1 MKKTRFTRIYKRLLV
16 LSRTR
21 AARNFVMM
29 CGTVV
34 VVGAGA
40 LLILVSTISLPTLDS
55 FSQRK
60 ISQSTKIYDRTG
72 DVLLYDVHQEIRR
85 TVVPF
90 DKISQHIKEATIA
103 IEDDSF
109 YSHMGVRPLAFMR
122 AAIVNVTTGSYSQGG
137 STITQQ
143 VVKNTLLNPEKTI
156 SRKIKEWVLAI
167 LLEQRLSKD
176 EILNIYLNE
185 VPYGGPVYGVQEA
198 ATRFFGKNAA
208 DVTLA
213 EAAYISALPQAP
225 TTYSPYGNNVALLE
239 TRKNL
244 VLERMLDLDFITQEE
259 YDLAKAEVVEFKKQ
273 DTYGIK
279 APHFVFYVKEM
290 LEEEY
295 GRDVVETEG
304 LEVTTTLDYE
314 LQKELEE
321 IVKKYALENETK
333 FNAENA
339 AVVAIDPKT
348 GDILAMVGSRDYFD
362 ENIEGAFNIATAKRQ
377 PGSSFKPFVYA
388 AAFEKGYRPE
398 TILWD
403 APTEFSATCSSGGNC
418 YMPGNYDEK
427 FRGPISLRN
436 ALAQSINVPAVK
448 LLYLVGI
455 KDAISTARSL
465 GIESLSDPDRY
476 GLTLVLGGGEVS
488 LVELVSA
495 YGGFANSGMYTNET
509 PLLKVVGPKG
519 DTLYEHEPDIDRV
532 LPEQVA
538 LQINDVL
545 SDPQAR
551 APLFGSN
558 ATVDFGGRD
567 VAFKTGTTNDYR
579 DVWIVGYT
587 PDVVVGAWAGNNDNS
602 AMEKKVAGLIV
613 APLWRAAIDK
623 ALERYSES
631 QFLAPGD
638 EPDDV
643 KPIIAG
649 IVDQTNPHEILH
661 YVDKDNPLGAVPSS
675 PARDPQYN
683 LWEYGV
689 QVWLGN
695 ASGTGTTTD
704 SGDNDSTRF
713 GISIMNPSNG
723 DSYFGNVPVL
733 VAVSSRNG
741 SIASADVYING
752 DRVGAL
758 DPASMSFEFVPGK
771 LSNLRNSNTLRV
783 VATSDTG
790 EKTESSVI
798 FKTTSGT
805 GSEDPT

>member
-1 MKKTRFTRIYKRLLV
+1 
-16 LSRTR
+16 
-21 AARNFVMM
+21 MM

-90 DKISQHIKEATIA
+90 DKISQHIKDATIA

-109 YSHMGVRPLAFMR
+109 YSHIGVRPLAFMR

-156 SRKIKEWVLAI
+156 TRKIKEWVLAI

-198 ATRFFGKNAA
+198 ATRFFGKSAA

-239 TRKNL
+239 ARKNL

-279 APHFVFYVKEM
+279 APHFVFYVKEL

-314 LQKELEE
+314 LQKELED
-321 IVKKYALENETK
+321 IVKTYALENEVK

-398 TILWD
+398 TVLWD
-403 APTEFSATCSSGGNC
+403 APTEFSSTCASDGNC

-427 FRGPISLRN
+427 FRGPMSLRD

-495 YGGFANSGMYTNET
+495 YGGFANSGMYTDET
-509 PLLKVVGPKG
+509 PLLKVIGPKG
-519 DTLYEHEPDIDRV
+519 DTLFEHEPDIKRV

-587 PDVVVGAWAGNNDNS
+587 PDIVVGAWAGNNDNS

-613 APLWRAAIDK
+613 APLWRATMDK
-623 ALERYSES
+623 ALERYAES
-631 QFLAPGD
+631 QFLAPAD
-638 EPDDV
+638 EPSDV
-643 KPIIAG
+643 KPVIAG
-649 IVDQTNPHEILH
+649 IVDQTNPHDILH
-661 YVDKDNPLGAVPSS
+661 YVDKDNPLGPVPSS
-675 PARDPQYN
+675 PARDSQYN

-689 QVWLGN
+689 QVWLGR
-695 ASGTGTTTD
+695 ASGAGTSTPSAD
-704 SGDNDSTRF
+704 QDPTRF
-713 GISIMNPSNG
+713 SISIMNPSNG

-733 VAVSSRNG
+733 VAVSARNG
-741 SIASADVYING
+741 IVASADVYING

-758 DPASMSFEFVPGK
+758 DPGSMSFEFVPGK
-771 LSNLRNSNTLRV
+771 ISNLRNSNTLRV

-790 EKTESSVI
+790 EKTESSVV
-798 FKTTSGT
+798 FKTTSGV

>member
-1 MKKTRFTRIYKRLLV
+1 
-16 LSRTR
+16 
-21 AARNFVMM
+21 MM

-90 DKISQHIKEATIA
+90 DKISQYIKDATIA

-109 YSHMGVRPLAFMR
+109 YTHLGVRPLAFMR
-122 AAIVNVTTGSYSQGG
+122 AAFVNVTTGSYSQGG

-156 SRKIKEWVLAI
+156 TRKVKEWVLAV
-167 LLEQRLSKD
+167 LLEQRLTKE

-198 ATRFFGKNAA
+198 ATRFFGKSAA

-225 TTYSPYGNNVALLE
+225 TTYSPYGNNLTLLE
-239 TRKNL
+239 ARKNL
-244 VLERMLDLDFITQEE
+244 VLSRMLDLEFITQEE

-279 APHFVFYVKEM
+279 APHFVFYVKEL

-314 LQKELEE
+314 LQKKLED
-321 IVKKYALENETK
+321 IVKTYALENEVK

-398 TILWD
+398 TVLWD
-403 APTEFSATCSSGGNC
+403 VPTEFSSTCASGGNC
-418 YMPGNYDEK
+418 YSPGNYDEK
-427 FRGPISLRN
+427 FRGPMSLRD

-465 GIESLSDPDRY
+465 GIESLSDPERY

-488 LVELVSA
+488 LIELVSA
-495 YGGFANSGMYTNET
+495 YGGFANSGMYTDET
-509 PLLKVVGPKG
+509 PLLKVIGPKG
-519 DTLYEHEPDIDRV
+519 DTLFEHEPDIKRA

-587 PDVVVGAWAGNNDNS
+587 PDIVVGAWAGNNDNS

-613 APLWRAAIDK
+613 APLWRAAMDK
-623 ALERYSES
+623 ALERYAES
-631 QFLAPGD
+631 QFLAPAD
-638 EPDDV
+638 ESSDV

-649 IVDQTNPHEILH
+649 IVDQTNPHDILH
-661 YVDKDNPLGAVPSS
+661 YVDKDNPLGAAPSS
-675 PARDPQYN
+675 PARDSQYN

-695 ASGTGTTTD
+695 AFGGGTTTPSTD
-704 SGDNDSTRF
+704 QDPTRF
-713 GISIMNPSNG
+713 SVSIMNPSNG

-733 VAVSSRNG
+733 VAVSARNG
-741 SIASADVYING
+741 TIASADVYING

-758 DPASMSFEFVPGK
+758 DPGSMSFEFVPGRI
-771 LSNLRNSNTLRV
+771 SNLRNSNTLRV

-790 EKTESSVI
+790 EKTESSVT
-798 FKTTSGT
+798 FQTTSGS
-805 GSEDPT
+805 GSEDPF